1 MDELRKE
8 KLEEMRQDM
17 LVEQRMRDDWI
28 YALEVVDNKYSLQEA
43 TQVLRD
49 SVEELQQLGYDVTEK
64 ELLDEI

>member
-1 MDELRKE
+1 MDELKRE

-17 LVEQRMRDDWI
+17 LVEQRMRDDWD
-28 YALEVVDNKYSLQEA
+28 YALEVIDNKYSLQEA
-43 TQVLRD
+43 IQVLRD